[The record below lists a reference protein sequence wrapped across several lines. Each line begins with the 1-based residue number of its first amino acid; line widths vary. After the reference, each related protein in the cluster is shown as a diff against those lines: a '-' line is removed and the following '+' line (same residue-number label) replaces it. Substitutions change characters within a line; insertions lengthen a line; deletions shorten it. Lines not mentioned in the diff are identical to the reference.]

1 MWCIA
6 RDIWL
11 SAAHLPGK
19 CNTAADKASRIFHDH
34 TEWKLDSNIYV
45 SITQVLGAPSIG
57 LFAFRLNFQTRPYI
71 AWLPDPGAFSID
83 AFFVDWGEQYFY
95 AFPPFNLIDRVLQK
109 VEADQAFGIL
119 IVPQW
124 TTQPWFPVLMC
135 LFVQEPF
142 ILPEGKKVL

>member
-1 MWCIA
+1 MGRTHSLKCNHITRTIWMWCIA

-83 AFFVDWGEQYFY
+83 AFFVDWGNSIFML
-95 AFPPFNLIDRVLQK
+95 FLPLIS
-109 VEADQAFGIL
+109 L
-119 IVPQW
+119 IGFCRRWKPTKPSGYLLCHSGQHSHGF
-124 TTQPWFPVLMC
+124 QF
-135 LFVQEPF
+135 
-142 ILPEGKKVL
+142 